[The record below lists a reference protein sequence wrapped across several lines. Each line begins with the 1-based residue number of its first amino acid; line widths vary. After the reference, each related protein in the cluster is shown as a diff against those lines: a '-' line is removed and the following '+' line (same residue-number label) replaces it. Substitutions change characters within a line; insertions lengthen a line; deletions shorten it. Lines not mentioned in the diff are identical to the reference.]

1 MPALSASITERLPV
15 APDDVFDLLIDIQR
29 LPEWND
35 AIHRIVRGPRD
46 VIREGD
52 EWVVEMRAS
61 GLRWKS
67 RARAEQVDRER
78 RLLVVRSTTDD
89 DNPSWARWTWDVQP
103 DGTGTEI
110 SVKWELH
117 PKTFWRD
124 VLMSR
129 IRQAQLKREVRA
141 SLQTAARTLA
151 QGTAS
156 AP

>member
-1 MPALSASITERLPV
+1 MPALSASMTERLPV
-15 APDDVFDLLIDIQR
+15 GADDLFNLLIDIHR

-35 AIHRIVRGPRD
+35 TIHRVVRGPRE
-46 VIREGD
+46 VPREGD

-67 RARAEQVDRER
+67 RARAEQVDRKR
-78 RLLVVRSTTDD
+78 RLLVVRSQTDD
-89 DNPSWARWTWDVQP
+89 DNPSWARWTWEVQP
-103 DGTGTEI
+103 IGQEAEV

-117 PKTFWRD
+117 PKTFWRN

-129 IRQAQLKREVRA
+129 IRHAQLKREVSA
-141 SLQTAARTLA
+141 SLQAAARALE
-151 QGTAS
+151 QSDAS